1 MKKLLLIFSIIIL
14 NLWNSN
20 ASAFTVSVYIPQET
34 KDLLSSNSVRVLQ
47 NKMDKIIRSGGAY
60 SGNGSRYVIVPK
72 LTIID
77 ETTTATIPVQEII
90 KINIHYCVGDG
101 MDGKLYDSAS
111 IDYKG
116 VGDDRSQAIQSAVS
130 KIKANS
136 PELKDLIS
144 SAEKKVIAYYNQNGQ
159 EIINEATRSAY
170 MQDYENAIYLLMSIP
185 SGCKYYDEA
194 QNISL
199 DYAGKII
206 NRDNMIL
213 LNKAKSS
220 WSASPNSYGATEAQE
235 YINKIVVNTP
245 QIQKEVNALI
255 SDIISGMKE
264 NQRMANEIHLK
275 QIESEAQIKI
285 AKTEANSKIYTS
297 IIDGAT
303 SVISNLVTLW

>member
-47 NKMDKIIRSGGAY
+47 NKMDNIIRSGGAY

-72 LTIID
+72 ITIID

-116 VGDDRSQAIQSAVS
+116 VGDDRSQAIQSAVN

-159 EIINEATRSAY
+159 EIINEASRSAAT
-170 MQDYENAIYLLMSIP
+170 QDYENAIYLLMSIP
-185 SGCKYYDEA
+185 SGCNYYNHA
-194 QNISL
+194 QNL
-199 DYAGKII
+199 VMDYAGKILS
-206 NRDNMIL
+206 RDNLMW
-213 LNKAKSS
+213 LNKAKAAWSS
-220 WSASPNSYGATEAQE
+220 SPDTYGASEAE
-235 YINKIVVNTP
+235 GCISKIVINNA

-255 SDIISGMKE
+255 SDINQGMKE
-264 NQRMANEIHLK
+264 YQRQQNELQLK
-275 QIESEAQIKI
+275 QIESETQIRL
-285 AKTEANSKIYTS
+285 AKTEANTRIYTS
-297 IIDGAT
+297 LIDGAA
-303 SVISNLVTLW
+303 SVISNLIRLW